1 MINLT
6 RHALGASRL
15 TLFAALLILLAG
27 VATLLNF
34 PTQEEPSVTIRDALV
49 SIQFPGRPSER
60 VEELLARPTEEK
72 LRELSQIKNIVT
84 TIHPGSVVI
93 QVTARDEIKD
103 LGVLWQQVRNKA
115 AEAGA
120 NFPTGTQGPFVDDN
134 FGRVAVASIAVTAPG
149 YSVSEMRGPLK
160 GRGRDDSYLPPPPA

>member
-15 TLFAALLILLAG
+15 TLFTALLILLAG
-27 VATLLNF
+27 VATFLNF

-49 SIQFPGRPSER
+49 SIQFPGLPSER

-84 TIHPGSVVI
+84 TIHPGSAVI

-103 LGVLWQQVRNKA
+103 LGCCGNKYA
-115 AEAGA
+115 IKPPRQARTFQREHRAHLSMTISGVSLSPPLPSPRPA
-120 NFPTGTQGPFVDDN
+120 
-134 FGRVAVASIAVTAPG
+134 TA
-149 YSVSEMRGPLK
+149 
-160 GRGRDDSYLPPPPA
+160 